1 MTYRL
6 KTSRLKFAAAAAFVA
21 AATLPAAA
29 FPERL
34 ITFIVP
40 YAAGGATDVVGRIY
54 AEHMARTLGQ
64 QIVIE
69 NVGGGGGTVGTARGA
84 KAAGDG
90 HTIIVGTLGTHA
102 AASGMFAN
110 LAYDPRKDFEPVINM
125 ATTPM
130 IVVAKKSLPVADFN
144 EFIAYLKTNG
154 ATLNYGSGGAG
165 AQSHL
170 TCAYLNDLIGAKS
183 QHIPFRGSAPALNA
197 LIAGQVDY
205 ACNNTTE
212 IVPQIQ
218 AATVKP
224 LAVAGG
230 QRVPVLPTLAT
241 ANEQGLKFEATGW
254 IAMFAPKG
262 TPAAVV
268 AKLNA
273 AARSALKDEAVRK
286 RLLDLGNELP
296 VDADQSPEALGRFVS
311 SEIDKWTP
319 VIKAAGITG
328 Q

>member
-1 MTYRL
+1 MNIGRIL
-6 KTSRLKFAAAAAFVA
+6 GVAAFWIFAASA
-21 AATLPAAA
+21 PAAA
-29 FPERL
+29 YPDKT
-34 ITFIVP
+34 ITFIIP

-54 AEHMARTLGQ
+54 AEHMAKVLGQ

-69 NVGGGGGTVGTARGA
+69 NAVGAGGTVGTARAA
-84 KAAGDG
+84 KAAPDG
-90 HTIIVGTLGTHA
+90 YTIMVGTLGTHA
-102 AASGMFAN
+102 AAVGMYPN
-110 LAYDPRKDFEPVINM
+110 LPYDPVKDFEPIISM

-130 IVVAKKSLPVADFN
+130 VVVTKNELPVSSFA
-144 EFIAYLKTNG
+144 EFVTYLKANG
-154 ATLNYGSGGAG
+154 DKLNYGSGGAG

-170 TCAYLNDLIGAKS
+170 TCAYLNTLVGSKS
-183 QHIPFRGSAPALNA
+183 QHIPFRGSGPALTA

-218 AATVKP
+218 SKSVKP
-224 LAVAGG
+224 LAIAGST
-230 QRVPVLPTLAT
+230 RVPVLANVPTA
-241 ANEQGLKFEATGW
+241 AEQGLKFEATGW

-262 TPAAVV
+262 TPKNVV
-268 AKLNA
+268 ARINGA
-273 AARSALKDEAVRK
+273 AQQALGDEATRK

-296 VDADQSPEALGRFVS
+296 GETDQSPEALGRFVS
-311 SEIDKWTP
+311 SEIGKWVP

>member
-1 MTYRL
+1 MNF
-6 KTSRLKFAAAAAFVA
+6 SRTFTAAAIGLVA
-21 AATLPAAA
+21 ASASAAA
-29 FPERL
+29 FPDKA

-54 AEHMARTLGQ
+54 AEHMSKVLGQ

-69 NVGGGGGTVGTARGA
+69 NAVGAGGTVGTARIA
-84 KAAGDG
+84 KAAPDG
-90 HTIIVGTLGTHA
+90 YTIVVGTLGTHA
-102 AASGMFAN
+102 AAVGMYPN
-110 LAYDPRKDFEPVINM
+110 LAYDPAKDFEPIINM

-130 IVVAKKSLPVADFN
+130 VVVVKNELPVTSFAQ
-144 EFIAYLKTNG
+144 FITYLKANG
-154 ATLNYGSGGAG
+154 DKLNYGSGGAG

-170 TCAYLNDLIGAKS
+170 TCAYLNTLVGAKS

-218 AATVKP
+218 SKMVRP
-224 LAVAGG
+224 LAIAGAV
-230 QRVPVLPTLAT
+230 RVPVLADVPTA
-241 ANEQGLKFEATGW
+241 AEQGLKFEATGW

-262 TPAAVV
+262 APKDVV
-268 AKLNA
+268 AKING
-273 AARSALKDEAVRK
+273 AARQALKDEATRK

-296 VDADQSPEALGRFVS
+296 SDADQTPESLGRFVVT
-311 SEIDKWTP
+311 EIDKWVP
-319 VIKAAGITG
+319 VIKAAGIAG

>member
-1 MTYRL
+1 
-6 KTSRLKFAAAAAFVA
+6 
-21 AATLPAAA
+21 
-29 FPERL
+29 
-34 ITFIVP
+34 
-40 YAAGGATDVVGRIY
+40 
-54 AEHMARTLGQ
+54 MARVLGQ

-69 NVGGGGGTVGTARGA
+69 NAVGAGGTVGTARVA

-90 HTIIVGTLGTHA
+90 YTIIVGTLGTHA
-102 AASGMFAN
+102 AASGMFPN
-110 LAYDPRKDFEPVINM
+110 LSYDPRKDFEPIISM

-130 IVVAKKSLPVADFN
+130 VVVTKNDLPVGNFR
-144 EFIAYLKTNG
+144 EFVAYLKTNG
-154 ATLNYGSGGAG
+154 DKLNYGSGGVG

-170 TCAYLNDLIGAKS
+170 TCAYLNDLAGVKS

-218 AATVKP
+218 SKTVKP
-224 LAVAGG
+224 LAIAGAV
-230 QRVPVLPTLAT
+230 RVPVLPDIPTAT
-241 ANEQGLKFEATGW
+241 EQGLKLEATGW

-262 TPAAVV
+262 TPADVIG
-268 AKLNA
+268 KLNA
-273 AARSALKDEAVRK
+273 AARAALKDPTVRK

-296 VDADQSPEALGRFVS
+296 ADAEQTPAALGTFVA

>member
-1 MTYRL
+1 MKIGRTL
-6 KTSRLKFAAAAAFVA
+6 GAAALLVLASSAR
-21 AATLPAAA
+21 TPAYPDKA
-29 FPERL
+29 
-34 ITFIVP
+34 ITFIIP

-54 AEHMARTLGQ
+54 AEHMAKVLGQ

-69 NVGGGGGTVGTARGA
+69 NAVGAGGTVGTARTA
-84 KAAGDG
+84 KAAPDG
-90 HTIIVGTLGTHA
+90 YTIVVGTLGTHA
-102 AASGMFAN
+102 AAVGMYPN
-110 LAYDPRKDFEPVINM
+110 LAYDPAKDFEPIISM

-130 IVVAKKSLPVADFN
+130 VVVAKN
-144 EFIAYLKTNG
+144 ELQVSSFSEFLVYLKANG
-154 ATLNYGSGGAG
+154 DKLNYGSGGAG

-170 TCAYLNDLIGAKS
+170 TCAYLNTLVGTKS

-218 AATVKP
+218 SKLVKP
-224 LAVAGG
+224 LAIAGDA
-230 QRVPVLPTLAT
+230 RVPVLPDVPT
-241 ANEQGLKFEATGW
+241 AAEQGLKFEATGW

-262 TPAAVV
+262 TPKDVV
-268 AKLNA
+268 ARLND
-273 AARSALKDEAVRK
+273 AARQALNDEAVRK

-296 VDADQSPEALGRFVS
+296 NDPNQTPEALGGFVA
-311 SEIDKWTP
+311 SEIGKWVP

>member
-1 MTYRL
+1 MTLNRIC
-6 KTSRLKFAAAAAFVA
+6 AAAVVIVLGASA
-21 AATLPAAA
+21 PAIA
-29 FPERL
+29 FPEKSM
-34 ITFIVP
+34 TFVVP

-54 AEHMARTLGQ
+54 AEHMAKVLGQ
-64 QIVIE
+64 PIVIE
-69 NVGGGGGTVGTARGA
+69 NAVGAGGTVGTARVA

-90 HTIIVGTLGTHA
+90 YTIIVGTLGTHA
-102 AASGMFAN
+102 AASGMFPN
-110 LAYDPRKDFEPVINM
+110 LSYDPRKDFEPIISM

-130 IVVAKKSLPVADFN
+130 VVVAKNDLPVANFR
-144 EFIAYLKTNG
+144 EFLAYLKTNG
-154 ATLNYGSGGAG
+154 GKLNYGSGGAG

-170 TCAYLNDLIGAKS
+170 TCAYLNDLAGAKS
-183 QHIPFRGSAPALNA
+183 QHIPFRGSAPALTA

-218 AATVKP
+218 SRTVKP
-224 LAVAGG
+224 LAIAGAV
-230 QRVPVLPTLAT
+230 RVPVLPDVPTAT
-241 ANEQGLKFEATGW
+241 EQGLKLEATGW

-262 TPAAVV
+262 TPADVV

-273 AARSALKDEAVRK
+273 AARAALKDQTVRK

-296 VDADQSPEALGRFVS
+296 TDAEQTSAALGTFVA

>member
-1 MTYRL
+1 MKLGRI
-6 KTSRLKFAAAAAFVA
+6 FASAALCVFGVSA
-21 AATLPAAA
+21 PAAA
-29 FPERL
+29 FPEKT

-54 AEHMARTLGQ
+54 AEHMAKALQQ

-69 NVGGGGGTVGTARGA
+69 NAVGAGGTVGTARTA
-84 KAAGDG
+84 KAAPDG
-90 HTIIVGTLGTHA
+90 YTIVVGTLGTHA
-102 AASGMFAN
+102 AAVGMYAN
-110 LAYDPRKDFEPVINM
+110 LPYDPAKDFEPVINM

-130 IVVAKKSLPVADFN
+130 VVVTKNELPVASFA
-144 EFIAYLKTNG
+144 EFVTYLKAHG
-154 ATLNYGSGGAG
+154 DKLNYGSGGAG

-170 TCAYLNDLIGAKS
+170 TCAYLNTLVGSKS
-183 QHIPFRGSAPALNA
+183 QHIPFRGSGPALTA

-218 AATVKP
+218 SKMVKP
-224 LAVAGG
+224 LAIAGAA
-230 QRVPVLPTLAT
+230 RVPVPALSAVPTAT
-241 ANEQGLKFEATGW
+241 EQGLKFEATGW

-262 TPAAVV
+262 TPKDFV
-268 AKLNA
+268 AKING
-273 AARSALKDEAVRK
+273 AARQVLRDETIRK

-296 VDADQSPEALGRFVS
+296 SEENQSPEALGRFVS
-311 SEIDKWTP
+311 SEIEKWVP
-319 VIKAAGITG
+319 VIKSAGITG

>member
-1 MTYRL
+1 M
-6 KTSRLKFAAAAAFVA
+6 KFGFVRSCA
-21 AATLPAAA
+21 VGLLFFVSATELGFA
-29 FPERL
+29 FPDKNL
-34 ITFIVP
+34 TFIVP

-54 AEHMARTLGQ
+54 AEHMAKTLGQ

-69 NVGGGGGTVGTARGA
+69 NVVGAGGTVGTARAA
-84 KAAGDG
+84 KALADG
-90 HTIIVGTLGTHA
+90 HTIVVGTLGTHA
-102 AASGMFAN
+102 AAAGMYQA
-110 LAYDPRKDFEPVINM
+110 LSYDPRKDFEPVINM

-130 IVVAKKSLPVADFN
+130 VVVAKNDLPVANFR
-144 EFIAYLKTNG
+144 EFLAYLKANG
-154 ATLNYGSGGAG
+154 DKLNYGSGGAG

-170 TCAYLNDLIGAKS
+170 TCAYLNNLVGVKS

-218 AATVKP
+218 SKLVKP
-224 LAVAGG
+224 LAIAGDA
-230 QRVPVLPTLAT
+230 RVPVLAEVPTA
-241 ANEQGLKFEATGW
+241 AEQGLNFEATGW

-262 TPAAVV
+262 TPPDVV
-268 AKLNA
+268 AKINA
-273 AARSALKDEAVRK
+273 AAQAALKDSATRQ

-296 VDADQSPEALGRFVS
+296 SDANQTPEALGKFVS
-311 SEIDKWTP
+311 SEIDKWVP
-319 VIKAAGITG
+319 VIKAAGIAG